1 MSNEAAILVVD
12 RNPRNRELLER
23 FLVREGYQVCQAA
36 DLQEFAAALERD
48 GDLKLALVD
57 IAGFDSAIWDYCE
70 QLRDKDIPFLVI
82 SPRQAAALQEE
93 SIAHGARG
101 LLTKP
106 LAVRDLLRL
115 IRSLIEGGA

>member
-1 MSNEAAILVVD
+1 MPNGAAILVVD
-12 RNPRNRELLER
+12 RNSRNQELLER

-36 DLQEFAAALERD
+36 DLNEFAMALERD

-57 IAGFDSAIWDYCE
+57 IAGFDSAVWNYCE
-70 QLRDKDIPFLVI
+70 QLRDRGIPFLVI

-106 LAVRDLLRL
+106 LAVRELLCL
-115 IRSLIEGGA
+115 IRSLIEEGT